1 MISFSGNFQT
11 TSETKGT
18 KQEQEESTDEDP
30 SLSLFSHKIYDWIQK
45 SISLGNFEKK
55 KLLGSLLGSKTLG
68 LMY

>member
-1 MISFSGNFQT
+1 MVSFSGNFQT

-45 SISLGNFEKK
+45 SISLGQF
-55 KLLGSLLGSKTLG
+55 
-68 LMY
+68 